1 MKRDR
6 AAAKA
11 KTKTVAAK
19 STLFV
24 NGIPFSA
31 TKHDIASHFSS
42 AAQCDAEALLPRVR
56 QIIKEGKF
64 KGTAFVDMTDWA
76 SVDRGLALHGKKM
89 VCADGTKR
97 HINVREAVPKTQ
109 LQKQEAE
116 AERAKA
122 QGAVRRERRG
132 AGASDSD
139 SEDEGEASD
148 EESAGEAVSEKDD
161 EEPDHNGV
169 CDPQRKKLKT
179 ERAYLE
185 QRRELAD
192 MEVTCAQCAAKF
204 IFTVQEQEFFLDK
217 GWPVR

>member
-1 MKRDR
+1 MSVLGTLRLFFVSVRAFCSGVGSSRKPSHRQPRRTSTVGAVRGPNAMKRDR

-89 VCADGTKR
+89 VCADCSTNPKWGGKGRGYMSIGHTKGSIMCHNR
-97 HINVREAVPKTQ
+97 YNDR
-109 LQKQEAE
+109 
-116 AERAKA
+116 KA
-122 QGAVRRERRG
+122 AT
-132 AGASDSD
+132 AG
-139 SEDEGEASD
+139 G
-148 EESAGEAVSEKDD
+148 K
-161 EEPDHNGV
+161 
-169 CDPQRKKLKT
+169 
-179 ERAYLE
+179 
-185 QRRELAD
+185 
-192 MEVTCAQCAAKF
+192 
-204 IFTVQEQEFFLDK
+204 
-217 GWPVR
+217 